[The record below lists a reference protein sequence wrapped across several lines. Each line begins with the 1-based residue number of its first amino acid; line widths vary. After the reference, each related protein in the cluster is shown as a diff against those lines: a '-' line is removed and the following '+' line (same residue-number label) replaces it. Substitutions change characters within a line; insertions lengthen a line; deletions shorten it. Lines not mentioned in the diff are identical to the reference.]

1 MTIQEMLAKMNPQ
14 MLSQGLAKI
23 SAGLSPEQLKQAE
36 AAIKAMSNDPSGALK
51 NLNTNELQAE
61 LQNNPAL
68 IKQLSQNPELLSK
81 LQSIIKGK

>member
-36 AAIKAMSNDPSGALK
+36 AAIKAMSNDPSGTLK
-51 NLNTNELQAE
+51 NLNANQLQAE

>member
-36 AAIKAMSNDPSGALK
+36 AAIKAMSNDPNGVLK
-51 NLNTNELQAE
+51 NLNANQLQAE

-68 IKQLSQNPELLSK
+68 LKQLSQNPELLAK

>member
-14 MLSQGLAKI
+14 MLAQGLAKI

-36 AAIKAMSNDPSGALK
+36 TAIKAMSNDPNGALK

>member
-51 NLNTNELQAE
+51 NLNTNQLQAE

-68 IKQLSQNPELLSK
+68 LKQLSQNPELLSK

>member
-23 SAGLSPEQLKQAE
+23 SSGLSPEQLKQAE

-51 NLNTNELQAE
+51 NLNTNQLQAE

-68 IKQLSQNPELLSK
+68 LKQLSQNPELLSK

>member
-36 AAIKAMSNDPSGALK
+36 AAIKAMSNDPNGALK
-51 NLNTNELQAE
+51 NLNTNQLQAE

-81 LQSIIKGK
+81 LQAIIKGK

>member
-36 AAIKAMSNDPSGALK
+36 AAIKAMSNDPNGALK
-51 NLNTNELQAE
+51 NLNANQLQAE

-68 IKQLSQNPELLSK
+68 LKQLSQNPELLSK
-81 LQSIIKGK
+81 LQTIIKGK

>member
-36 AAIKAMSNDPSGALK
+36 AAIKTMSNDPSGALK
-51 NLNTNELQAE
+51 SLNTNELQAE

-68 IKQLSQNPELLSK
+68 LKQLSQNPELLSK